1 MKSKLSRIAAFVMCL
16 LLTLSVAAFALAET
30 TGDAAAATD
39 ATQEMSPVAALL
51 TTFLPMVLIVVVFWL
66 FLIRPQRKKDK
77 KIKEMLAA
85 LKVGDRVCT
94 IGGIYGTI
102 TNIRDEN
109 TITLAVGPQ
118 DVPVV
123 FARWA
128 IRNVEEITDRPSIL
142 LAGLFCAQL
151 HLFWFSARLWIKG
164 VGDMRNRVAAWAL
177 ALICLL
183 AAGAARAEAVWVRE
197 DWQQLT
203 GEYDCGGVRLSVDAR
218 AMILPAGATVRLAW
232 IPRRAAGAIPPQA
245 FPNTPFSCAAGIHT
259 PPSARPARCSW
270 RCVRR
275 SNTARTG

>member
-30 TGDAAAATD
+30 TGDAAAAD
-39 ATQEMSPVAALL
+39 GAANPEVSPVAALL
-51 TTFLPMVLIVVVFWL
+51 STFVPMVLIVVVFWL

-123 FARWA
+123 FARWS
-128 IRNVEEITDRPSIL
+128 IRNVEEITVENDTEV
-142 LAGLFCAQL
+142 LA
-151 HLFWFSARLWIKG
+151 
-164 VGDMRNRVAAWAL
+164 
-177 ALICLL
+177 
-183 AAGAARAEAVWVRE
+183 
-197 DWQQLT
+197 
-203 GEYDCGGVRLSVDAR
+203 
-218 AMILPAGATVRLAW
+218 
-232 IPRRAAGAIPPQA
+232 
-245 FPNTPFSCAAGIHT
+245 
-259 PPSARPARCSW
+259 
-270 RCVRR
+270 
-275 SNTARTG
+275 

>member
-30 TGDAAAATD
+30 TGDAAAA
-39 ATQEMSPVAALL
+39 AGAANPEVSPVAALL
-51 TTFLPMVLIVVVFWL
+51 STFVPMVLIVVVFWL
-66 FLIRPQRKKDK
+66 FLIRPQRKKDE

-128 IRNVEEITDRPSIL
+128 IRNVEEITVENDTEV
-142 LAGLFCAQL
+142 LA
-151 HLFWFSARLWIKG
+151 
-164 VGDMRNRVAAWAL
+164 
-177 ALICLL
+177 
-183 AAGAARAEAVWVRE
+183 
-197 DWQQLT
+197 
-203 GEYDCGGVRLSVDAR
+203 
-218 AMILPAGATVRLAW
+218 
-232 IPRRAAGAIPPQA
+232 
-245 FPNTPFSCAAGIHT
+245 
-259 PPSARPARCSW
+259 
-270 RCVRR
+270 
-275 SNTARTG
+275 